1 MLTPK
6 ASQSYPSQEA
16 STQAELQSSSKGP
29 GQKIPMAQQATSS
42 MIKSLHVIFPQGTP
56 AGIKKIEKVGMR
68 ALKVT
73 CPTLLLERGGAD
85 SKEQGR
91 KAGKQARQQASQPA
105 SQQAN
110 E

>member
-1 MLTPK
+1 
-6 ASQSYPSQEA
+6 
-16 STQAELQSSSKGP
+16 
-29 GQKIPMAQQATSS
+29 
-42 MIKSLHVIFPQGTP
+42 
-56 AGIKKIEKVGMR
+56 MR

-105 SQQAN
+105 SQQASKRVN